1 MKNMIKK
8 KHSFDALKVST
19 KTALICLSCLAFTA
33 GCANSGMSNFTG
45 VEAQNRNIVE
55 MVRVPY
61 NMNFNAN
68 ETSLSETE
76 IVKLNHFLR
85 TSNITYGDEFSMDF
99 PLENDGSLSDIDS
112 KRLMYISTLLKD
124 SGLHMSEVITPY
136 GMEPKNNSGRLL
148 VSKYIVTPPECGDW
162 RQPADPNYDN
172 APLSNLGCASQA
184 NLGLMVANPRDLITG
199 QDGGKPNAERTA
211 RAVERYQ
218 SATVTVA
225 TETST
230 GGESN

>member
-1 MKNMIKK
+1 MKNMNKK
-8 KHSFDALKVST
+8 RISIDAFKIAA
-19 KTALICLSCLAFTA
+19 KTALVSLSCLAFTT
-33 GCANSGMSNFTG
+33 GCTSSGLSNFTG

-61 NMNFNAN
+61 NMSFNAN
-68 ETSLSETE
+68 EASLSEAE
-76 IVKLNHFLR
+76 IVKLNQFLR

-99 PLENDGSLSDIDS
+99 PLENDGSLSEIDS
-112 KRLMYISTLLKD
+112 RRLMYISSLLKD
-124 SGLHMSEVITPY
+124 SGLHMSEAITPY
-136 GMEPKNNSGRLL
+136 GMEPKNNTGRLL
-148 VSKYIVTPPECGDW
+148 VSKYVVTPPECGDW

-199 QDGGKPNAERTA
+199 QEGGKPNAERTA